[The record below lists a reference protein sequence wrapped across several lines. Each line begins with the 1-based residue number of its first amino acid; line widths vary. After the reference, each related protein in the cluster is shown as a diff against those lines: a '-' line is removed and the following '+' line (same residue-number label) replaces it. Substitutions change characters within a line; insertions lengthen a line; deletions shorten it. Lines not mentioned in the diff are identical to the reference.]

1 MFFRKK
7 GFKVPRKITWILTT
21 SLLITTLFF
30 ISSCNLKI
38 GEKPPEKNIPGF
50 KTDSCLIKATN
61 FFSEYFK
68 GESNVN
74 DINSSWDCFATMVV
88 TFQKNVRCNKINE
101 CTPDELSKFVEDNFL
116 EEDGKPQDQ
125 QKKISPELKK
135 QLMKVKKLFL
145 GGRLDYIS
153 PIEFELLVKL
163 MNNLKSLFV
172 ELNPSM
178 KILTLNWE
186 SKLQSGDV
194 TLQDFGSVNTTFV
207 KVIQKFSSLIFKT
220 ENEYFFDDFYSFLS
234 EVAHFTQSSTAWL
247 NKLAE
252 FIPLVKKMKKSI
264 TGGSEDSVK
273 DKEWDLLLTLGGRGY
288 LQFLRYYYFIKNINP
303 EFTSLKLAYYAKTIE
318 ESFLIFYDLL
328 DGKDSHRISK
338 EEIDEILSSF
348 SNIWKDFKSS
358 PELTKELMKIK
369 KIIIGGGVESIEK
382 EEFRKAQSKVTAI
395 KEVVEDI
402 IRYYQLYGL
411 AWKPE
416 LLTKQEAEKEF
427 HDAIKNFDFLVD
439 KIINDVKFESGYSY
453 SDFLSLVKEFE
464 KIYPKKEASQKFE
477 VILNKYCGLAQ
488 IGVDI
493 LNNKNNFELGYKCN
507 TLSLTSSDL
516 AVLLKKSSEIYA
528 QILNY
533 FYFIKNKT
541 FYKVGSE
548 YQSKVRDLILKS
560 LDFLKLVISD
570 RKLRQIS
577 YKEMD
582 GIFSE
587 GIRLDIIPN
596 NIRSESFKKLTRA
609 LLEKIFIDPELI
621 RMRQRIVGIE
631 PSHISM
637 MKKDLLNYTQL
648 SLYFNLLYENKTNNI
663 FNFDFFI
670 ENIQNAIKISS
681 DPYLVIGAKEFLKH
695 FKSPYPISI
704 NEDRK
709 VFLDEIRNPVFNFEG
724 IQQMNLS
731 RFLAGLILRSY
742 SQQAIDGKTLYNEVK
757 KCEFKEA
764 FRDVRPLL
772 IDLDVLNSNTTD
784 SFIDSRFLEGN
795 IFLPNSDGNDELS
808 FQEIADLSNYIFS
821 GINVQ
826 SKIKEKVMKKCNIS
840 KENSLEYVDLSCL
853 RGTYDD
859 NLSEIF
865 QSMPNYLKY
874 IESIKKENP
883 LVWQSTFFNSL
894 KASGYISNNE
904 NKVSIY
910 DANVLPHMFQ
920 YSETV
925 FLKFDKNNDGF
936 IDKEEGFL
944 AFPTFEKL
952 LKKVARKQIENGV
965 IAESEFL
972 PLFTYILKY
981 KDIPSC
987 EKPFKLLCLL
997 EKDIRRWLDWKSNY
1011 KKTSYKLSVD
1021 RSELAIILGLIADL
1035 VSSSPSVQE
1044 DSRLKKE
1051 ECI

>member
-1 MFFRKK
+1 MFSRKI
-7 GFKVPRKITWILTT
+7 GYRCLHTITWILTPG
-21 SLLITTLFF
+21 LLIITIFF

-50 KTDSCLIKATN
+50 KTDTCLIKATN
-61 FFSEYFK
+61 LFSEYFK
-68 GESNVN
+68 GESNES
-74 DINSSWDCFATMVV
+74 DINSSWDCFASMVV

-116 EEDGKPQDQ
+116 EEDGKPDDQ

-153 PIEFELLVKL
+153 PTEFDLLIKL
-163 MNNLKSLFV
+163 MNSLKSLFV

-194 TLQDFGSVNTTFV
+194 TLQDFSSVNTNFV
-207 KVIQKFSSLIFKT
+207 NVIQKFSNLIFKA

-234 EVAHFTQSSTAWL
+234 EVTRFTQSSTSWL
-247 NKLAE
+247 NKLEE
-252 FIPLVKKMKKSI
+252 FLPLVKKLKKSI
-264 TGGSEDSVK
+264 TGGSEESVK
-273 DKEWDLLLTLGGRGY
+273 DKEWDLLLNLGGRGY

-338 EEIDEILSSF
+338 EEIDEILASF

-395 KEVVEDI
+395 KEVVEDLV
-402 IRYYQLYGL
+402 RYYQLYGL
-411 AWKPE
+411 TWKPD

-427 HDAIKNFDFLVD
+427 QDAMKNFESMID
-439 KIINDVKFESGYSY
+439 KIINNVKFESGYSY

-464 KIYPKKEASQKFE
+464 KIYSRKEASQKFE
-477 VILNKYCGLAQ
+477 VILNKYCGLVQ

-493 LNNKNNFELGYKCN
+493 LSDKNNFDLGYKCN
-507 TLSLTSSDL
+507 TLAVSSKDL
-516 AVLLKKSSEIYA
+516 AVLFKKTSEIYA

-533 FYFIKNKT
+533 FYFIRNKN
-541 FYKVGSE
+541 FYKTGSE
-548 YQSKVRDLILKS
+548 YQSKFRDLLLKS
-560 LDFLKLVISD
+560 LDYLKLVISD
-570 RKLRQIS
+570 RKLKLIS

-587 GIRLDIIPN
+587 GIRLNIIPN
-596 NIRSESFKKLTRA
+596 MIKSESFNKISRA

-621 RMRQRIVGIE
+621 KMRQRIVGIE

-648 SLYFNLLYENKTNNI
+648 NLYFNLLYENKINNS
-663 FNFDFFI
+663 FNYDFFN
-670 ENIQNAIKISS
+670 ENIKNVIKISS
-681 DPYLVIGAKEFLKH
+681 DSYLVSGAQEFLKH
-695 FKSPYPISI
+695 FKSPYPILI
-704 NEDRK
+704 NEDRRA
-709 VFLDEIRNPVFNFEG
+709 FLDENRNPVFNFEG

-742 SQQAIDGKTLYNEVK
+742 SHKIDGKTFNIGLM

-772 IDLDVLNSNTTD
+772 IDLDILNSNTTD

-808 FQEIADLSNYIFS
+808 FQEVADLSNYIFS
-821 GINVQ
+821 GINIQ
-826 SKIKEKVMKKCNIS
+826 SKIKEKVIKKCNIS
-840 KENSLEYVDLSCL
+840 NENSLEYVDLSCL
-853 RGTYDD
+853 RETYDG

-865 QSMPNYLKY
+865 HSMPNYLKY
-874 IESIKKENP
+874 IENIKKENP
-883 LVWQSTFFNSL
+883 IVWQSTFFNSL
-894 KASGYISNNE
+894 KASGYTSNSDT
-904 NKVSIY
+904 KVSIS

-920 YSETV
+920 YSETI

-1011 KKTSYKLSVD
+1011 KKTNYKLSVD

-1044 DSRLKKE
+1044 DSKLKKE
-1051 ECI
+1051 ECN

>member
-1 MFFRKK
+1 MFS
-7 GFKVPRKITWILTT
+7 RKIGFRALRKLAWILTPW
-21 SLLITTLFF
+21 LLVITLFF

-50 KTDSCLIKATN
+50 KTDACLIKATN
-61 FFSEYFK
+61 LFSEYFK
-68 GESNVN
+68 GESNVS
-74 DINSSWDCFATMVV
+74 DINSSWDCFASMVV

-116 EEDGKPQDQ
+116 EEDGKPDDQ

-153 PIEFELLVKL
+153 PTEFELLIKL

-194 TLQDFGSVNTTFV
+194 TLQDFSSVNTNFV
-207 KVIQKFSSLIFKT
+207 NVIQKFSNLIFKT

-234 EVAHFTQSSTAWL
+234 EVTHFTQSSTSWL

-264 TGGSEDSVK
+264 TGGSEESIK

-338 EEIDEILSSF
+338 EEIDEMLASF

-395 KEVVEDI
+395 KEVVEDLV
-402 IRYYQLYGL
+402 RYYQLYGL
-411 AWKPE
+411 TWKPD

-427 HDAIKNFDFLVD
+427 QEAMKNFESMID
-439 KIINDVKFESGYSY
+439 KIVNNVKFESGYSY

-464 KIYPKKEASQKFE
+464 KIYPKKEASEKFE
-477 VILNKYCGLAQ
+477 VILNKYCGLVQ
-488 IGVDI
+488 IGVDV
-493 LNNKNNFELGYKCN
+493 LSDKNNFDLGYKCN
-507 TLSLTSSDL
+507 TLAVSSKDL
-516 AVLLKKSSEIYA
+516 AVLLKKTSEIYA

-533 FYFIKNKT
+533 FYFIRNKN
-541 FYKVGSE
+541 FYKTESE
-548 YQSKVRDLILKS
+548 YQSKVRDLILNS
-560 LDFLKLVISD
+560 LEYLKLVISD
-570 RKLRQIS
+570 RKLKLIS
-577 YKEMD
+577 YKEID

-587 GIRLDIIPN
+587 GIRLNIISN
-596 NIRSESFKKLTRA
+596 KIKSESFNKLSRA
-609 LLEKIFIDPELI
+609 LLEKVFIDPELLKMKK
-621 RMRQRIVGIE
+621 RTVGIE
-631 PSHISM
+631 PSHINM
-637 MKKDLLNYTQL
+637 MKKDFLNYTQL
-648 SLYFNLLYENKTNNI
+648 NLYFNLLYENKINSSLNYV
-663 FNFDFFI
+663 FI
-670 ENIQNAIKISS
+670 NENIQNMIKISS
-681 DPYLVIGAKEFLKH
+681 DSYLVSGAQEFLKH
-695 FKSPYPISI
+695 FKSPYPILISD
-704 NEDRK
+704 DRK
-709 VFLDEIRNPVFNFEG
+709 VFLDENRNPVFSFEG

-742 SQQAIDGKTLYNEVK
+742 SNTIGGKTLNNGLM

-764 FRDVRPLL
+764 FRDVKSLL
-772 IDLDVLNSNTTD
+772 IDLDILNANTTD

-826 SKIKEKVMKKCNIS
+826 SKIKETVMKKCKIS
-840 KENSLEYVDLSCL
+840 KENGLDYVDLSCL
-853 RGTYDD
+853 RETYDN

-865 QSMPNYLKY
+865 HSMPNYLKY
-874 IESIKKENP
+874 IEYIRKENP
-883 LVWQSTFFNSL
+883 FVWQSTFLNSL
-894 KASGYISNNE
+894 KASGYTPNNE

-1011 KKTSYKLSVD
+1011 KKTNYKLSVD

-1044 DSRLKKE
+1044 DSKLKKDD
-1051 ECI
+1051 CN